1 MVGMMLTESSQMM
14 LTSQM
19 LTTMKYFWHCKGTL
33 SNKTEF
39 LRIDHKIGKSFILLG
54 NKYVIKRMWYFLRFY
69 YTMDIEIK
77 SIKKERK
84 KVGYGSQQVSV

>member
-1 MVGMMLTESSQMM
+1 
-14 LTSQM
+14 M

-69 YTMDIEIK
+69 FTMDIEIK